1 MYRALLYPDEI
12 VGCIDNIDGRK
23 NSEVKTKYP
32 HPIVINGVMK
42 CNNKT
47 AYAVLINSIEEV
59 ECKHEIWKYR
69 KRFLRTSNYYLSER
83 NGKFEIAAIRYVI
96 GHKLYLNITHHC
108 IPDDRRNALQ
118 NCFMRAKH
126 EIRADLRAVR
136 FDLSNIDLE
145 NIHYQSNTVRCV
157 DWPYKYPEF
166 NDTDYSDL

>member
-1 MYRALLYPDEI
+1 MSEHFYILMKLLAALITLMAE
-12 VGCIDNIDGRK
+12 K

-59 ECKHEIWKYR
+59 EYMKYGNIE
-69 KRFLRTSNYYLSER
+69 KGFLRTSNYYLSER